1 VRLSTWAGAET
12 DLNQGDA
19 TLQSSQGGPG
29 RDTIRVDP
37 DFNGLAKYLLRLDR
51 YERRALSRRK
61 AAIREFAA
69 IMKRR

>member
-1 VRLSTWAGAET
+1 
-12 DLNQGDA
+12 
-19 TLQSSQGGPG
+19 
-29 RDTIRVDP
+29 
-37 DFNGLAKYLLRLDR
+37 LAKYLLRLDR